1 MKREGAKSTWPVETD
16 TGLSLRSRKIS
27 VECIRGPLA
36 GKVFERPGPEVRV
49 GSGADCD
56 LVIPDR
62 TVSHVH
68 LSLRIEGDAIRVL
81 DTKSR
86 NGTYVDDVRIKD
98 AYARPNATIV
108 LGASAIR
115 LRMLKDEIE
124 LPLPDHDHFAGLI
137 GKSIA
142 MRRVYALLERFADA
156 DGTVLLEGET
166 GTGKEVAAAAIH
178 AKSKRKDR
186 PFVVFDCSAVP
197 ANLIESELFGHVAG
211 AFTGAVSARKGR
223 FREAESGTLFL
234 DEIGELPLELQPK
247 LLRALEARVIRPLGA
262 EKDGQVDVRIIA
274 ATNRDLAI
282 EVDKDRFR
290 EDLYYRLAV
299 LPVRLPPLRE
309 RVEDIPLLVRHF
321 EKEWRDRPNP
331 PAPLPD
337 AILEKMKSMPWPGN
351 VRELRNR
358 VELMLSLGLPDTT
371 RPAQG
376 TRETSPAR
384 VEVDIQVPY
393 HVGRERLVEQ
403 YTKGYFLEALRRT
416 DGNVSR
422 AAQLADVGRAFVQKV
437 MKQHGLTRTGQ

>member
-1 MKREGAKSTWPVETD
+1 MKREGAKSTWPVETE
-16 TGLSLRSRKIS
+16 TGLSLRSHKIH

-36 GKVFERPGPEVRV
+36 GKVYELKGPEARI
-49 GSGADCD
+49 GSGTDCH

-68 LSLRIEGDAIRVL
+68 VCLRIEGDAIRVL
-81 DTKSR
+81 DMKSR

-98 AYARPNATIV
+98 AYARPDSTIV
-108 LGASAIR
+108 LGASAMR
-115 LRMLKDEIE
+115 LRMLKDEIDV
-124 LPLPDHDHFAGLI
+124 PLSEHDHFGGLL
-137 GKSIA
+137 GRSIV
-142 MRRVYALLERFADA
+142 MRRVYALLELFAVLE
-156 DGTVLLEGET
+156 GTVLLEGET

-178 AKSKRKDR
+178 GRSPRKDR

-197 ANLIESELFGHVAG
+197 ANLIESELFGHVSG
-211 AFTGAVSARKGR
+211 AFTGAVSSRKGR
-223 FREAESGTLFL
+223 FKEADGGTLFL

-247 LLRALEARVIRPLGA
+247 LLRALETRVIRPLGA
-262 EKDGQVDVRIIA
+262 EKDWRVDVRIIA

-282 EVDKDRFR
+282 EVDKERFR

-321 EKEWRDRPNP
+321 EKEWCSRPNP

-337 AILEKMKSMPWPGN
+337 AILEKMKSTPWPGN

-358 VELMLSLGLPDTT
+358 VELLLSLGLPGAAGVAQSGGGAPST
-371 RPAQG
+371 R
-376 TRETSPAR
+376 
-384 VEVDIQVPY
+384 VDVDIQVPY
-393 HVGRERLVEQ
+393 HVGRERLVEE
-403 YTKGYFLEALRRT
+403 YTKAYFIEALRQT

-422 AAQLADVGRAFVQKV
+422 AAQLAAVGRAFVQKV
-437 MKQHGLTRTGQ
+437 MKHHGITRGGE